1 MVSLCSVSVFLNR
14 IVLLLFAL
22 LLTYKMLNMSKKN
35 FFKNF
40 RKSIYVLASI
50 FLFGSCQTDKLDVNE
65 KSEELSKLGVP
76 EFAESYL
83 KSIDP
88 LTPQEYESNLRMYRP
103 DVSLSTMRS
112 VAMPATFELPAMPV
126 GNQGKEGSCVGWGI
140 GYAAHSMT
148 RYINNPVHNRNWRS
162 ASRSA
167 AFVYNQIKISDCI
180 KGSYPDDAMNLLK
193 QKGECG
199 ADQMPYVEGGC
210 FTMPSAKQLEY
221 ARERKIS
228 SWKNISATSVED
240 IKYYLSK
247 NYPVPACFDYN
258 ESFQAISRN
267 NYVWNSVYGK
277 RNGGHCVCIVG
288 YNDVTKQFKVQNS
301 WGRSWGRQ
309 GYFYVTY
316 DAIKQGAFKW
326 AAIMFPEVKTEKLQ
340 SLE

>member
-1 MVSLCSVSVFLNR
+1 MN
-14 IVLLLFAL
+14 
-22 LLTYKMLNMSKKN
+22 KKKN
-35 FFKNF
+35 LKNF
-40 RKSIYVLASI
+40 RKSIYLFASI
-50 FLFGSCQTDKLDVNE
+50 FLFGACQTEKLDVNE
-65 KSEELSKLGVP
+65 KREELSRLGVP
-76 EFAESYL
+76 EFSESYL

-88 LTPQEYESNLRMYRP
+88 LTPQEYENDLMKYRP
-103 DVSLSTMRS
+103 DLLPSNARLLLTM
-112 VAMPATFELPAMPV
+112 PTTFELPAMPI
-126 GNQGKEGSCVGWGI
+126 GNQGREGSCVGWGV
-140 GYAAHSMT
+140 GYAAHSIT
-148 RYINNPVHNRNWRS
+148 RYINNPVHNKNWRS

-167 AFVYNQIKISDCI
+167 AFIYNQIKISDCA
-180 KGSYPDDAMNLLK
+180 KGSYPDNAMNLLQ

-199 ADQMPYVEGGC
+199 EDQMPYVEGGC
-210 FTMPSAKQLEY
+210 FIIPSAKQLEY
-221 ARERKIS
+221 AKERKIS
-228 SWKNISATSVED
+228 SWKNISATSVDD

-258 ESFQAISRN
+258 KSFEEISKN
-267 NYVWNSVYGK
+267 NYVWNSVFGE

-340 SLE
+340 PLE

>member
-1 MVSLCSVSVFLNR
+1 MN
-14 IVLLLFAL
+14 
-22 LLTYKMLNMSKKN
+22 KKKN
-35 FFKNF
+35 LKNF
-40 RKSIYVLASI
+40 RNPIYLFVSI
-50 FLFGSCQTDKLDVNE
+50 FLFGACQTEKLDVNE
-65 KSEELSKLGVP
+65 KREELSRLGVP
-76 EFAESYL
+76 EFSESYL
-83 KSIDP
+83 RSIDP
-88 LTPQEYESNLRMYRP
+88 LTPQEYENDLMKYRP
-103 DVSLSTMRS
+103 DLPPSNARSLL
-112 VAMPATFELPAMPV
+112 AMPTTFELPAMPI
-126 GNQGKEGSCVGWGI
+126 GNQGREGSCVGWGV
-140 GYAAHSMT
+140 GYAAHSIT
-148 RYINNPVHNRNWRS
+148 RYINNPVHNKNWRS

-167 AFVYNQIKISDCI
+167 AFIYNQIKISDCA
-180 KGSYPDDAMNLLK
+180 KGSYPDNAMNLLQ

-199 ADQMPYVEGGC
+199 EDQMPYVEGGC
-210 FTMPSAKQLEY
+210 FIMPSAKQLEY
-221 ARERKIS
+221 ATERKIS
-228 SWKNISATSVED
+228 SWKNISATSVDD

-258 ESFQAISRN
+258 QSFEAISRN

-340 SLE
+340 PLE